1 MRLLVD
7 AGNTRLKWQLRKGNR
22 VVAEGTGG
30 VTDKNPLAGFPAGVI
45 PDSVAVSS
53 VASDEAL
60 AVLLQRLSQRFGRP
74 PRCYWAEAERAGLA
88 NAYADPEKMGADRWH
103 AMYGAWL
110 TFRAGFV
117 VVDAGSAVTIDYVD
131 AGGQHL
137 GGFILPGQG
146 MMVRNLQQDVARVT
160 FEPADVL
167 RDAPGRNTSEC
178 VNHGLS
184 WLLSGIIAR
193 VHEDAR
199 RHHLKDI
206 IVTGGDAPR
215 WLAAGLQATH
225 CVDLVFDG
233 LAAIDAEET
242 AS

>member
-7 AGNTRLKWQLRKGNR
+7 AGNTRLKWQLREGR
-22 VVAEGTGG
+22 TVVAEGTGG
-30 VTDKNPLAGFPAGVI
+30 VTDPDPLVDFPDTVVPEA
-45 PDSVAVSS
+45 VAISS

-60 AVLLQRLSQRFGRP
+60 SILLRRLILRFGRP
-74 PRCYWAEAERAGLA
+74 PRCYWAEAKRAGLA
-88 NAYADPEKMGADRWH
+88 NAYARPEKMGADRWH

-110 TFRAGFV
+110 TYRAGFV
-117 VVDAGSAVTIDYVD
+117 VVDAGSAVTIDYVN
-131 AGGQHL
+131 ASGQHL

-146 MMVRNLQQDVARVT
+146 MMVRNLQQDVARVN
-160 FEPADVL
+160 FEPTDVV
-167 RDAPGRNTSEC
+167 RDVPGRDTSEC

-184 WLLSGIIAR
+184 WLLSGIIER
-193 VHEDAR
+193 VHRDAR
-199 RHHLKDI
+199 RHHLRDI

-215 WLAAGLQATH
+215 WLAAGLRAKH

-233 LAAIDAEET
+233 LAAIDAEER